1 MVGSTAAPP
10 LRSVPPTASPRSEQ
24 RHEIEWACLTR
35 SPASSGFLDL
45 LTLSSAP
52 SLVALF
58 RATSAHGV
66 VPSRALLLSRSRT
79 PSPAPLPSCRLD
91 GPADRATAQ
100 RLWPKPAAPLG
111 IRHGPGSALA
121 FRVLLHARVRHRP
134 AAFYTAPRRVA
145 LLGFLPSRV
154 LPLTGMARPSPGLPS
169 RVSLVQARTTGRA
182 HPSGSHFQRDWL
194 VSLETADPPG
204 LIRLVT
210 ITLVWFGHGSGVAS
224 SGPGVRHR
232 PLTSHL

>member
-1 MVGSTAAPP
+1 M
-10 LRSVPPTASPRSEQ
+10 RSLSPTASPRPGQ

-35 SPASSGFLDL
+35 SPAPSGFLDL

-66 VPSRALLLSRSRT
+66 VPSRALLLSRSRS
-79 PSPAPLPSCRLD
+79 PSPAPLPSCRFD
-91 GPADRATAQ
+91 EPADRATAR

-121 FRVLLHARVRHRP
+121 FRALLHARVRHRP
-134 AAFYTAPRRVA
+134 AAFYTAARRVA
-145 LLGFLPSRV
+145 LLGFAPSRV
-154 LPLTGMARPSPGLPS
+154 LPLAGSARPSPRLPS
-169 RVSLVQARTTGRA
+169 RAWLVQARTTGRA

-204 LIRLVT
+204 LRCLST
-210 ITLVWFGHGSGVAS
+210 ITNVWFGLGSGVAS